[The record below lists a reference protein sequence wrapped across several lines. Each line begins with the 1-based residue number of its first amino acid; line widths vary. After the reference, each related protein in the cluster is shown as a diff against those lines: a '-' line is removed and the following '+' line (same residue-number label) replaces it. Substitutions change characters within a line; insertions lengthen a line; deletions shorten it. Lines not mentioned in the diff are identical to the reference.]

1 MGEVRAWALSF
12 PDIQLPWHST
22 GPEQQAPSRLRWQQ
36 GSRDGVEVL
45 GDRQVVAGMMFFLV
59 KGKCQIF
66 THFHSSALKEN
77 CKKTG
82 IEISPSEERGKG
94 LLGKN
99 GFTAGNSPCLHFCSG
114 HGKG

>member
-1 MGEVRAWALSF
+1 MGEVRVWALSL

-45 GDRQVVAGMMFFLV
+45 GDRQVVAGMMFSLRKASV
-59 KGKCQIF
+59 KYLLIF
-66 THFHSSALKEN
+66 ILLHL
-77 CKKTG
+77 KKTAKKPG
-82 IEISPSEERGKG
+82 IEISPSKERGKG

-99 GFTAGNSPCLHFCSG
+99 GFTAGNSLCLHFCSG